1 MRISVHFISI
11 KKPDIDHAGLDCTPD
26 RTRTYYPQ
34 LRRLLLYPDELRAH
48 AVNELQKYE
57 QSSFSAKKMLG
68 ESAKWPIFAAGQVP
82 AVMTDRTPPG
92 PEGSNGTFAL
102 TGW

>member
-1 MRISVHFISI
+1 M
-11 KKPDIDHAGLDCTPD
+11 L
-26 RTRTYYPQ
+26 
-34 LRRLLLYPDELRAH
+34 
-48 AVNELQKYE
+48 
-57 QSSFSAKKMLG
+57 SAKKMLG
-68 ESAKWPIFAAGQVP
+68 ESSKWPIFAVGQVP